1 MTRTDVLRMIKRR
14 ALAAGLP
21 YTPSPSEAIRTIAA
35 LVILPE
41 FFPKKYLRKLFW
53 VLRRFT
59 GGG

>member
-14 ALAAGLP
+14 ALAAGLPYALAAGLP

-41 FFPKKYLRKLFW
+41 K
-53 VLRRFT
+53 VFT
-59 GGG
+59 

>member
-41 FFPKKYLRKLFW
+41 K
-53 VLRRFT
+53 VFT
-59 GGG
+59 